1 MKKIKLLL
9 CFFMLVSLGS
19 ISTFAKQKEAP
30 LPQPELVSG
39 KVSKISLNK
48 SDFLIVESDNGN
60 FILTT
65 AECNLPENPKAKKNK
80 KNKKKA
86 PEAIKYETLKACEG
100 NMVLLEG
107 FINKESSVMTVLRV
121 MDENTARANDPD
133 AK

>member
-19 ISTFAKQKEAP
+19 ISTFAKQKEVP

-39 KVSKISLNK
+39 KVSTISLNK
-48 SDFLIVESDNGN
+48 SDFLIVETDNGN

-65 AECNLPENPKAKKNK
+65 GACKIAENPKAKKNK

-86 PEAIKYETLKACEG
+86 PEAVKFETLKACEG
-100 NMVLLEG
+100 NTVLLEG
-107 FINKESSVMTVLRV
+107 FINRDSSVMTVLRV
-121 MDENTARANDPD
+121 MDENTARSNDPD